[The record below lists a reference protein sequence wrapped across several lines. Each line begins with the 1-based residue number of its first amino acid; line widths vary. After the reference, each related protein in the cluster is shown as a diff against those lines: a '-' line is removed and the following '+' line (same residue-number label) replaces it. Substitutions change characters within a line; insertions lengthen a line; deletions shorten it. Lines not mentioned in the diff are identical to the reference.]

1 MNSRAYCG
9 AFNFKGGDQQQKV
22 GNLSGG
28 QRNRVHLAKML
39 KAGGN
44 VCCSTNRPTT
54 LIPKRSVRWRTAL
67 ENFAGCA
74 IIISHDRMFLDR
86 LATHILA
93 FEGDSHVEW
102 FEGNFEDYEQ
112 DKVRRLG
119 PDALNPGSQAYK
131 RLTR

>member
-1 MNSRAYCG
+1 MSNGQALTNLIIILVVFYFA
-9 AFNFKGGDQQQKV
+9 AFFV
-22 GNLSGG
+22 AAEFAI
-28 QRNRVHLAKML
+28 V
-39 KAGGN
+39 
-44 VCCSTNRPTT
+44 
-54 LIPKRSVRWRTAL
+54 SVRKSAL
-67 ENFAGCA
+67 ESALESFAGCA

-93 FEGDSHVEW
+93 FEGDGHVEW
-102 FEGNFEDYEQ
+102 FEGNFEDYEE